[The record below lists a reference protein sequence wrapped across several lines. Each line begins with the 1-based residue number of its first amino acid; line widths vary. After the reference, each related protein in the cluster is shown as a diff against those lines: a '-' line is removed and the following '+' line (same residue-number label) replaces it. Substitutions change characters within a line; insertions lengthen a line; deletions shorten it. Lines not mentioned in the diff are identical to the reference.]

1 MPSKRASEASEVAS
15 DAPDTPKDASDA
27 PETPTEATN
36 ASIDPQTP
44 AAPAAPDTPT
54 PASET
59 APQPRRRGTPPETE
73 PALGERGLGDRG
85 RVVGSNK
92 ILSSTPEAF
101 NAKTRTT
108 SRRRTRVLTIPPA
121 TFARLEK
128 SGINRADLLLIAASR
143 HAHQLQDTPRRRI
156 RGRARLCV
164 SLDDEE
170 YSRLVR
176 VAKRRGWRVSPTA
189 AALIELYL
197 DELDEKRNK
206 KPKRPRAQR

>member
-1 MPSKRASEASEVAS
+1 MPSKRASVASEVAS

-36 ASIDPQTP
+36 APIDPQTP
-44 AAPAAPDTPT
+44 DAPDTPT

-73 PALGERGLGDRG
+73 SALVERGLGDRG

-128 SGINRADLLLIAASR
+128 SGINRADLVLIAARR
-143 HAHQLQDTPRRRI
+143 HAHQLQDIPRRRI

-197 DELDEKRNK
+197 NELDEKRNK

>member
-1 MPSKRASEASEVAS
+1 MPSKRTSEASEVAS

-36 ASIDPQTP
+36 APIDPQTP
-44 AAPAAPDTPT
+44 DAPDTPT

-59 APQPRRRGTPPETE
+59 EPQPRRRGTPPETE

-128 SGINRADLLLIAASR
+128 SGINRADLVLIAARR
-143 HAHQLQDTPRRRI
+143 HAHQLQDIPRRRI

-176 VAKRRGWRVSPTA
+176 VAKRRGWRVSPTV
-189 AALIELYL
+189 AALIDLYL

-206 KPKRPRAQR
+206 KPIRPRAQR